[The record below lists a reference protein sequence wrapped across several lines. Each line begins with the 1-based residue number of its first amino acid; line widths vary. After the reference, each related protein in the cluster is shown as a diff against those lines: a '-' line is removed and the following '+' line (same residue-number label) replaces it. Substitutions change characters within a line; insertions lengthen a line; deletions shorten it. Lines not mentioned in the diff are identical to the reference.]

1 MNKILIFITLVALL
15 SGCMYFTKD
24 KQDLVLARVNDDYLY
39 ASDIHGLVLEN
50 TSAQDSLVLLKNYI
64 NNWVRT
70 QLMVNQAERNVAVQ
84 QLNLDQMLDDYR
96 NSLIIYNY
104 ETELIRQQLD
114 TVVSESE
121 IENYYNEHQN
131 DFELKENIARVIYVI
146 YSNDIKKKDEKEIQ
160 TLFAQPDTVIME
172 RLEKETGS
180 LTQSYSVDTVKWY
193 SFTDLQE
200 IIPIET
206 YNQELFLKGHR
217 MVELADD
224 EYTYLLKFVNYKIQD
239 DISPLDFERNDIR
252 DIIINKRKMM
262 FIQKV
267 RIDIFNQALKNNDF
281 EIYVKD

>member
-1 MNKILIFITLVALL
+1 MLFALL
-15 SGCMYFTKD
+15 SGCSYFKKD
-24 KQDLVLARVNDDYLY
+24 KQDMVLARVYDDYLY
-39 ASDIHGLVLEN
+39 ASDLDGLVLEN
-50 TSAQDSLVLLKNYI
+50 TSTQDSLVLLKNYV

-70 QLMVNQAERNVAVQ
+70 QIMINQAERNVAVQ
-84 QLNLDQMLDDYR
+84 KLNLDKMLEDYR

-146 YSNDIKKKDEKEIQ
+146 YSNDIKKKDEKEIR
-160 TLFAQPDTVIME
+160 TLFSQPDTVIME
-172 RLEKETGS
+172 QLEKETGR

-206 YNQELFLKGHR
+206 YNQELFLRGHR
-217 MVELADD
+217 MVELSD
-224 EYTYLLKFVNYKIQD
+224 EDNTYLLKFVNYKIKN
-239 DISPLDFERNDIR
+239 DISPLDFERDDIR

-267 RIDIFNQALKNNDF
+267 RNDIFNQALKNNDF
-281 EIYVKD
+281 EIYVND